1 MRKNLIIGA
10 LIFSLTVMSA
20 PTALAAYPRVSL
32 PVTQSVKFDDG
43 SITLIPPTSNSPG
56 PWSASA
62 TDPTIARINGL
73 VATILKAG
81 STGVTYT
88 QASSGDFVSVSRV
101 SRLIVERGTPT
112 LGTWPALSA
121 TLLSRTLKLI
131 PPTSNSTAPWS
142 YRTSNSEIATS
153 SGDTLTFQDAGLV
166 TITAVQS
173 ASTNWLGAETR
184 TTLTIFGLPKTL
196 GTFSDISIAKDSVA
210 TLNLIEPVS
219 SSPGLWTFS
228 IANSSIATLIGK
240 VITPKNIGATTI
252 TAKQAA
258 SGGYG
263 SSTLTMVLTI
273 LGASATVGNFRDVT
287 YTKSATTTNKL
298 SIGAPTSNSPG
309 AWSFASSDPTVAS
322 IATAGAIGNITI
334 YKPGKTT
341 ITATQAVSGN
351 YAASSAKMVLTVNSA
366 PTLAI
371 LGDLQ
376 KVFGDGEQT
385 ILPPT
390 SDSTG
395 TWTYTSSN
403 ADVVKING
411 QKLDFVGSGSAVIT
425 MTQAAD
431 DYWLAGSTTFK
442 VTVLGTT
449 PTVGTLIPVKVEVG
463 QSLSSIPSPTSNS
476 LGKWSY
482 TVTDPA
488 IAKVVNNAIVG
499 VSVGTTTVIATQTP
513 AGKYGQSNSVQA
525 TLTVIPATIKAT
537 PAPAPKPSTA
547 ATPAP
552 KPATTSTSKPVVK
565 VSVKKKKRIINVA
578 VVGSIVKVKIN
589 GKKAK
594 LGKNKV
600 KVGKNEVI
608 VRVGSTIIFNK
619 SYMIK

>member
-1 MRKNLIIGA
+1 M
-10 LIFSLTVMSA
+10 
-20 PTALAAYPRVSL
+20 
-32 PVTQSVKFDDG
+32 
-43 SITLIPPTSNSPG
+43 
-56 PWSASA
+56 
-62 TDPTIARINGL
+62 
-73 VATILKAG
+73 
-81 STGVTYT
+81 
-88 QASSGDFVSVSRV
+88 
-101 SRLIVERGTPT
+101 IVEPT
-112 LGTWPALSA
+112 L
-121 TLLSRTLKLI
+121 
-131 PPTSNSTAPWS
+131 
-142 YRTSNSEIATS
+142 
-153 SGDTLTFQDAGLV
+153 
-166 TITAVQS
+166 
-173 ASTNWLGAETR
+173 
-184 TTLTIFGLPKTL
+184 
-196 GTFSDISIAKDSVA
+196 
-210 TLNLIEPVS
+210 
-219 SSPGLWTFS
+219 
-228 IANSSIATLIGK
+228 
-240 VITPKNIGATTI
+240 
-252 TAKQAA
+252 
-258 SGGYG
+258 
-263 SSTLTMVLTI
+263 
-273 LGASATVGNFRDVT
+273 
-287 YTKSATTTNKL
+287 
-298 SIGAPTSNSPG
+298 
-309 AWSFASSDPTVAS
+309 
-322 IATAGAIGNITI
+322 
-334 YKPGKTT
+334 
-341 ITATQAVSGN
+341 
-351 YAASSAKMVLTVNSA
+351 
-366 PTLAI
+366 
-371 LGDLQ
+371 
-376 KVFGDGEQT
+376 
-385 ILPPT
+385 
-390 SDSTG
+390 
-395 TWTYTSSN
+395 
-403 ADVVKING
+403 
-411 QKLDFVGSGSAVIT
+411 T